1 MSFAAEASRLL
12 RRVDVR
18 LGLGLA
24 ATMGLLLVG
33 LMTFFFLFS
42 THENAEVLA
51 KTLNPDLKAIA
62 DEIQAGQSGE
72 AAASAARRRGVVA
85 VRRITASGNT
95 LSLGGDWPDTRAP
108 LGKDSSSL
116 RIGLASRSDHWVQG
130 ASLPNGDRIELAA
143 SLQHFV
149 GERREELGKIG
160 VSLGF
165 GLLGVLAASIAAARL
180 ALRPLRE
187 ATRAAEA
194 IDERNLDARLP
205 VRGSADDL
213 DRHARALNRVLARL
227 EQAFARLSAFSADV
241 AHELRTP
248 VNRMLNLTDVA
259 LLGYQGAEPPPSLVG
274 VRESAEQ
281 MRRTIDD
288 LLFLARA
295 EHGVRGEVDQ
305 KPVDLVELLE
315 WLRELYAPVCEERGI
330 RLKLAAPADRL
341 VISTNRGLLERAVS
355 NLIDNA
361 LRHARDGGEVEISLA
376 TRGDRIELAVSDSGP
391 GIPEADRERVFDRFV
406 QLDPSRKA
414 DGAGLGLPLVRAIA
428 RLLGGDA
435 RAEASPLGGAR
446 LIVTLGYFPASGPTT
461 ASAKVSSA
469 SSLPPCTT
477 T

>member
-1 MSFAAEASRLL
+1 M

-18 LGLGLA
+18 LALGLA

-51 KTLNPDLKAIA
+51 DSLGHDLKAIA
-62 DEIQAGQSGE
+62 AEIRAGQSGE
-72 AAASAARRRGVVA
+72 AAASAARRRNVVA
-85 VRRITASGNT
+85 VRRITASGST
-95 LSLGGDWPDTRAP
+95 LSLGGDWPASGEP
-108 LGKDSSSL
+108 LGEDSSSL
-116 RIGLASRSDHWVQG
+116 SVGLASRSDHWVQG
-130 ASLPNGDRIELAA
+130 TSLPDGDRIELAA
-143 SLQHFV
+143 ALEDFAR
-149 GERREELGKIG
+149 ERREELTKIG

-165 GLLGVLAASIAAARL
+165 GLLGVLAASIAATRL
-180 ALRPLRE
+180 ALRPLRA
-187 ATRAAEA
+187 ATRAAEG
-194 IDERNLDARLP
+194 IDERSLDARLP
-205 VRGSADDL
+205 VRGSADDV
-213 DRHARALNRVLARL
+213 DRHAHALNRVLARL

-241 AHELRTP
+241 AHELRIP

-259 LLGYQGAEPPPSLVG
+259 LLGYQGSEPPPSLVG

-281 MRRTIDD
+281 MRRIIDD

-295 EHGVRGEVDQ
+295 EHGVRGEIDEQ
-305 KPVDLVELLE
+305 PVDLVELLE
-315 WLRELYAPVCEERGI
+315 WLCELYAPVCDERGI
-330 RLKLAAPADRL
+330 RLRLEAPADR
-341 VISTNRGLLERAVS
+341 VVVSTNRGLLERAVS

-361 LRHARDGGEVEISLA
+361 MRHARDGGEVEISLA
-376 TRGDRIELAVSDSGP
+376 ARGGRIELAVSDSGP

-435 RAEASPLGGAR
+435 RAEASALGGAA
-446 LIVTLGYFPASGPTT
+446 LIVTLGYFPESGDTT